1 MTRAMTWTR
10 SRLAAIRS
18 QPLEP
23 IAEALGYRRDPTDR
37 ARFKRPGS
45 IISIT
50 GPRFFDHLAGTG
62 GGGAIDLV
70 LHARGGSFRDAVLFL
85 DGPTAVKPP
94 NCQPPNCQPPAFRPP
109 ARHEPNWRH
118 VCRWLCARRALA
130 PDLVERCHGD
140 GLILA
145 DRNRNAV
152 FLCRDHRQRTAGAE
166 IVGTGHRPWRGMAA
180 GSRKAAGSFWFPADH
195 APPHRLILT
204 ESAIDALSAW
214 LVTGESRIATVVLST
229 NGATATLP
237 DWIRAWNPHRILCAY
252 DADSQGDRAAR
263 DLMNRDDRVVRL
275 RPEGAK
281 DWNDI
286 LRGR

>member
-1 MTRAMTWTR
+1 
-10 SRLAAIRS
+10 
-18 QPLEP
+18 
-23 IAEALGYRRDPTDR
+23 
-37 ARFKRPGS
+37 
-45 IISIT
+45 
-50 GPRFFDHLAGTG
+50 
-62 GGGAIDLV
+62 
-70 LHARGGSFRDAVLFL
+70 
-85 DGPTAVKPP
+85 
-94 NCQPPNCQPPAFRPP
+94 
-109 ARHEPNWRH
+109 
-118 VCRWLCARRALA
+118 
-130 PDLVERCHGD
+130 
-140 GLILA
+140 
-145 DRNRNAV
+145 
-152 FLCRDHRQRTAGAE
+152 
-166 IVGTGHRPWRGMAA
+166 MAA
-180 GSRKAAGSFWFPADH
+180 GSRKAAGSFWFPEDH

-237 DWIRAWNPHRILCAY
+237 DWIRAWNPDRILCAY